1 MEDVVNHPHH
11 YADSC
16 SLECIDVMFL
26 MFGRTA
32 VCDFCVCNAFKY
44 LWRYKNKNGQ
54 EDLQKAEWYIKTA
67 HEYGYDSDVLT
78 RLEDMIDDLKLGW

>member
-11 YADSC
+11 YAESC

-26 MFGRTA
+26 LFGQTA
-32 VCDFCVCNAFKY
+32 VGNFCLCNAFKY

-54 EDLQKAEWYIKTA
+54 EDLKKAQWYINKA
-67 HEYGYDSDVLT
+67 GELGFDNDIMC
-78 RLEDMIDDLKLGW
+78 RLSDMIDDLEGGT